1 MYGDETDCATVG
13 FDGLSCTLASGVAW
27 AVVKDC
33 KAGAD
38 YCIGTDEPDT
48 LNGSKV
54 KDKMYG
60 LGEMDL
66 LLGSGGNDI
75 LRGDPATTR

>member
-1 MYGDETDCATVG
+1 M
-13 FDGLSCTLASGVAW
+13 
-27 AVVKDC
+27 VKDC